1 MGAVMPFMQRITHVY
16 GQHRWVSRVITGSIN
31 LALALPIDFG
41 FAGVLDDIVPDCMRP
56 LALAKE
62 KLLGEPDKPF
72 LYAQQRHHIREFVEK
87 PPVFVGNRIDAGIY
101 LPTLLERQV
110 FPSIAVGGGL
120 YAMVHAGFWMD
131 GLREIAF
138 SAGGRCS
145 GAAHHRERAG
155 GQRR

>member
-41 FAGVLDDIVPDCMRP
+41 FAGVLDDIVPDCP

-72 LYAQQRHHIREFVEK
+72 LYAQQRHHIRVPIE
-87 PPVFVGNRIDAGIY
+87 RDAIDAGIY

-155 GQRR
+155 GQQR